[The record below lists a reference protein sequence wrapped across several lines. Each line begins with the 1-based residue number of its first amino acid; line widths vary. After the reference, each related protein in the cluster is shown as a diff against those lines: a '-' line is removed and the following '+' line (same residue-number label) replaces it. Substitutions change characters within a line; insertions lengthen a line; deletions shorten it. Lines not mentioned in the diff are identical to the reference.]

1 MNNHF
6 AGKAVANAAAL
17 RHAVGQPVPGEYSDE
32 MLARYPFLEERRVA
46 AERGDRLFDW
56 TGGAERRRRG
66 DAGTAEDAEPQ
77 EG

>member
-32 MLARYPFLEERRVA
+32 MLARYPLLKTIAPRP
-46 AERGDRLFDW
+46 GGGSLFD
-56 TGGAERRRRG
+56 
-66 DAGTAEDAEPQ
+66 
-77 EG
+77 